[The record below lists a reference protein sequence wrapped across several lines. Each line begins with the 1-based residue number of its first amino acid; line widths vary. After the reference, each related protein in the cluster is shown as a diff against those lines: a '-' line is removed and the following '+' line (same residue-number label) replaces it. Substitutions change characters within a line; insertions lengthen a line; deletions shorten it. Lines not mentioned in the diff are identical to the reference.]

1 MKLDPLCF
9 KDEIGLA
16 VTNRGHLIPC
26 CRCDEPHTIDDP
38 EFKKLLAVSK
48 ISDVDDVNEILLSK
62 EWIQFYKNLLNNKGP
77 KACIDTCRADK
88 SQNSTLR
95 VTMTRPKT
103 NELLHEGKR

>member
-62 EWIQFYKNLLNNKGP
+62 EWIQFYKNLLDDRGP
-77 KACIDTCRADK
+77 KACINTCRADK
-88 SQNSTLR
+88 SENNTLH

-103 NELLHEGKR
+103 NELLHKGKR

>member
-9 KDEIGLA
+9 KNEIALA
-16 VTNRGHLIPC
+16 VTNQGYLIPC
-26 CRCDEPHTIDDP
+26 CRCDVPSSMNDP

-48 ISDVDDVNEILLSK
+48 ISDVDDINEILLSE
-62 EWIQFYKNLLNNKGP
+62 EWIQFYKNLINNKGL

-88 SQNSTLR
+88 SENSKLR

-103 NELLHEGKR
+103 NELLDEVKR